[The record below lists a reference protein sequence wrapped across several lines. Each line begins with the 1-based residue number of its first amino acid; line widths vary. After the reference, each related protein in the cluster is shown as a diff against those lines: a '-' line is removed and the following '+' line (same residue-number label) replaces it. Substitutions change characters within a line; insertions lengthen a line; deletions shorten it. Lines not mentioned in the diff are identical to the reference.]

1 MEEIRLGLEKGLDV
15 SKYTNLKYNWKKT
28 KEIREDL
35 KSNLV
40 IYLKDNITNLK
51 NKLDNNK

>member
-1 MEEIRLGLEKGLDV
+1 MREIREGLEKGLDV
-15 SKYTNLKYNWKKT
+15 SKYTNPKYNWKKM

-35 KSNLV
+35 KANLV

-51 NKLDNNK
+51 NKLGNKK

>member
-1 MEEIRLGLEKGLDV
+1 M
-15 SKYTNLKYNWKKT
+15 
-28 KEIREDL
+28 KETREDL
-35 KSNLV
+35 KANLV

>member
-1 MEEIRLGLEKGLDV
+1 M
-15 SKYTNLKYNWKKT
+15 
-28 KEIREDL
+28 KETREDL
-35 KSNLV
+35 NANLV